1 MSLLKLFKLEKL
13 RIEAYKDENRK
24 MPVSPTSMEVMFN
37 PTSYKKTHA
46 ITFSPEALQAIGSP
60 GKPAAYAFTP
70 PGEISFQ
77 FIFDGTGVS
86 DFGAVHMANLLHGK
100 SVKKDIEKF
109 EKICLKMNG
118 DIHAPNFLK
127 IFWGNHLNFSCRLRS
142 FDINYKL
149 FDKGGDPLR
158 AELDVTFI
166 DDRSAEAL
174 ALEADKKS
182 PDLTHVR
189 TVKSGDTLPLLCKE
203 IYGSSA
209 YYFRVAAENDLDDFR
224 SLVPGQKLNF
234 PPLQSGEEN
243 G

>member
-1 MSLLKLFKLEKL
+1 MSLLNLFKLEKL
-13 RIEAYKDENRK
+13 RIEAYRDEDRK
-24 MPVSPTSMEVMFN
+24 TPLKPPSMEVMFN
-37 PTSYKKTHA
+37 PTSYKKSHA
-46 ITFSPEALQAIGSP
+46 ITFSSSARQAIGSA

-77 FIFDGTGVS
+77 FIFDGTGVAKVGVGQIAS
-86 DFGAVHMANLLHGK
+86 VLADQ

-109 EKICLKMNG
+109 EKLCLKMNG

-127 IFWGNHLNFSCRLRS
+127 IIWGDHLNFSGRLRK
-142 FDINYKL
+142 FDITYKL

-166 DDRSAEAL
+166 DDRSAKAI

-209 YYFRVAAENDLDDFR
+209 YYFRVAVVNGLDDFR
-224 SLVPGQKLNF
+224 NLNPGQKLNF
-234 PPLQSGEEN
+234 PPLERGEEDV
-243 G
+243 

>member
-1 MSLLKLFKLEKL
+1 MSLLNLFKLEKL

-24 MPVSPTSMEVMFN
+24 MPVNPSSMEVMFN
-37 PTSYKKTHA
+37 PTSYKKKHA
-46 ITFSPEALQAIGSP
+46 ITFSSKARQAIGSA

-77 FIFDGTGVS
+77 FIFDGTGVTH
-86 DFGAVHMANLLHGK
+86 FGAGQLVNVLRGK

-127 IFWGNHLNFSCRLRS
+127 IIWGNHLNFSCRLRS
-142 FDINYKL
+142 FDITYKL
-149 FDKGGDPLR
+149 FDEGGDPLR

-166 DDRSAEAL
+166 DDRSAKAI
-174 ALEADKKS
+174 AREADKKS

-209 YYFRVAAENDLDDFR
+209 YYFRVAAENRLDDFR
-224 SLVPGQKLNF
+224 NLVPGQKLNF
-234 PPLQSGEEN
+234 PPLESGEDS

>member
-1 MSLLKLFKLEKL
+1 MSLLNLFKLEKL
-13 RIEAYKDENRK
+13 RIEAYKDEDRK
-24 MPVSPTSMEVMFN
+24 MPVNPSSMEVMFN

-46 ITFSPEALQAIGSP
+46 IKFSSSKFQAIGSD
-60 GKPAAYAFTP
+60 GKPATYAFTP

-77 FIFDGTGVS
+77 FIFDGTGVTKVGVGQIAS
-86 DFGAVHMANLLHGK
+86 LLRGE

-109 EKICLKMNG
+109 EQLCLKMNG

-127 IFWGNHLNFSCRLRS
+127 IIWGNHLSFSCRLRK
-142 FDINYKL
+142 FDITYKL
-149 FDKGGDPLR
+149 FDEGGDPLR

-166 DDRSAEAL
+166 DDRSAKAI

-209 YYFRVAAENDLDDFR
+209 YYFRVAAENGLDDFR
-224 SLVPGQKLNF
+224 NLIPGQKLNF
-234 PPLQSGEEN
+234 PPLESGDEN

>member
-1 MSLLKLFKLEKL
+1 MSLLNLFKLEKL

-24 MPVSPTSMEVMFN
+24 MPVNPPSMEVMFN
-37 PTSYKKTHA
+37 PTSYKKSHA
-46 ITFSPEALQAIGSP
+46 ITFSPKARQAIGSA
-60 GKPAAYAFTP
+60 GKPAAYAFPP

-77 FIFDGTGVS
+77 FIFDGTGVNK
-86 DFGAVHMANLLHGK
+86 FGGEIASLLRGE

-109 EKICLKMNG
+109 EKLCLKMNG

-127 IFWGNHLNFSCRLRS
+127 IIWGNHLSFSCRLRKL
-142 FDINYKL
+142 DITYKL
-149 FDKGGDPLR
+149 FDESGDPLR

-166 DDRSAEAL
+166 DDRSAKEI

-182 PDLTHVR
+182 PDLTHIR

-209 YYFRVAAENDLDDFR
+209 YYFRVAVENGLDDFR
-224 SLVPGQKLNF
+224 NLVPGQKLNF
-234 PPLQSGEEN
+234 PPLEGGEES